1 LAAGQQHLPRVEF
14 RWFWS
19 TRIATELPIG
29 KPLQTEEAQAIAS
42 GQPEMSPAGIGCRP
56 ARKVTTE
63 CKESIEPRKQLTG
76 VSLLPG
82 FLNLMFDTET
92 QEGVS

>member
-1 LAAGQQHLPRVEF
+1 VNRIQQHLPRIKF

-29 KPLQTEEAQAIAS
+29 KPLQTEEAHAIAS
-42 GQPEMSPAGIGCRP
+42 GRPDVAGGHTMPADQESDDGVQRIDR
-56 ARKVTTE
+56 TTE
-63 CKESIEPRKQLTG
+63 ATHQCVTFA
-76 VSLLPG
+76 G